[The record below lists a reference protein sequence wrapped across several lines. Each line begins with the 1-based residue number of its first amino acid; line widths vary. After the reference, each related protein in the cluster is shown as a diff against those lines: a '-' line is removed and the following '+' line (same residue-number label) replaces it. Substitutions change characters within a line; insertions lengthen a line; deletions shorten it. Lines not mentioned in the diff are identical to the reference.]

1 MSSQANKFNQSNCK
15 HCAEHF
21 AELKY
26 YNQGIPGT
34 INEQRIGPV
43 IRSAWG
49 GVGYANENKAFQNEG
64 GYATLKQAYP
74 GYASGCGNPKNKNHS
89 GCCN

>member
-1 MSSQANKFNQSNCK
+1 
-15 HCAEHF
+15 
-21 AELKY
+21 
-26 YNQGIPGT
+26 
-34 INEQRIGPV
+34 
-43 IRSAWG
+43 
-49 GVGYANENKAFQNEG
+49 KAFQNEG